1 MINEIDDYENLLPEL
16 VREILAATKRSL
28 EVSIPCIVT
37 KVISRTKV
45 DVRPLVKIV
54 AQDGTS
60 MDRAIIE
67 GLPVFTAGAGD
78 RFISFPVAVGNIG
91 WIDACDRDISLF
103 LQSYDNV
110 EPPTSRMH
118 NFSDARFI
126 PDIMTNITVAA
137 EDSTAMVIQ
146 NRNGSVKIALDD
158 DEIRVRNNDAS
169 VIMGADSIDIA
180 TSSVTINVTDS
191 SVTGVAPGGFDLNG
205 FTIDA
210 SGAAESPVSI
220 SAPTVAAATS
230 LTIVGKEQANHSHL
244 PGAYVDAESRPITGN
259 SGAQP

>member
-1 MINEIDDYENLLPEL
+1 MNDEIDEYENLLPDL

-37 KVISRTKV
+37 KVISRTKLNV
-45 DVRPLVKIV
+45 KPLIKIV

-60 MDRAIIE
+60 KERGIIE

-78 RFISFPVAVGNIG
+78 KFISFPVAVGDIG
-91 WIDACDRDISLF
+91 WLDACDRDISLF
-103 LQSYDNV
+103 LQSYGNV

-118 NFSDARFI
+118 SFSDARFV

-137 EDSTAMVIQ
+137 EDATAMVIQ
-146 NRNGSVKIALDD
+146 TRDGTVKIAVDN
-158 DEIRVRNNDAS
+158 DEVRVKNNDAS
-169 VIMGADSIDIA
+169 VVMGADSIDVA
-180 TSSVTINVTDS
+180 TSSVTINITDS

-210 SGAAESPVSI
+210 SGAAASPASLTAPSVLADGKELAGHDHAINSGS
-220 SAPTVAAATS
+220 SAPGPT
-230 LTIVGKEQANHSHL
+230 GAN
-244 PGAYVDAESRPITGN
+244 N
-259 SGAQP
+259 